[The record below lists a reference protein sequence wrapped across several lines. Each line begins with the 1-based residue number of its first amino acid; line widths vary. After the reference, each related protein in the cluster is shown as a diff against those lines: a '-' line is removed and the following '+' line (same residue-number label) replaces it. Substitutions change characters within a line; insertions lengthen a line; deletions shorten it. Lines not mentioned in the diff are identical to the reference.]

1 MPFMVLVRKTLHSIT
16 QARLI
21 SLMLLC
27 AALGFLLVLALV
39 AGITWLTADMV
50 SLERQWLD
58 TTINWLVGI
67 ATGIGGWFMLPV
79 LVVIIA
85 GVFQEITI
93 HRVEQAEYPDEMR
106 SEEPHFWADIL
117 HDVRFTIKALTL
129 NLLVLPLYFFG
140 IGFVLSVL
148 LNSYLLGREF
158 FESAA
163 GYHLGKPQARELGRR
178 HRRMVYGS
186 GFVFTLLTL
195 TPIVNLISPIIAIVW
210 MVHVYHGMDKQMG

>member
-158 FESAA
+158 FES
-163 GYHLGKPQARELGRR
+163 R